1 MSEKAG
7 PGPGTAGVSE
17 SERLLF
23 GGELAYDIG
32 WERHEGAWLKLGLW
46 AMARGL
52 PRLAGTGVRL
62 AHLADARALRVV
74 LGAELGRGIAQAVGL
89 VAVNSVLGHLLTE
102 GATND
107 RLARAVPALVVV
119 AVTALLGSL
128 LRSASTAATGTL
140 EPKVQRVATERYLG
154 LVHRVELAAVEDDE
168 FHRLLDAARYGADS
182 ARRMIRYCTN
192 TLNSAISLI
201 AAAGVLTVLHPV
213 LLPLLVLMTL
223 PSAWSSLT
231 ISKQRYLSFHT
242 FVQHARAGHL
252 LGQMLTQQE
261 AAAEVRVHDVGPFL
275 LGHFRN
281 MAETSEREQTR
292 LAQRA
297 ARVGLIADAAGGL
310 ATLLT
315 YGALG
320 LLLWGGA
327 MELAVAG
334 TAVLA
339 IRTGGGSLD
348 SLVLQVTD
356 MHQESLFVA
365 DYERLCREAEAR
377 AIPAGGEPLPER
389 LREVRFEK
397 VTFTYPGSSGERPE
411 PTLREVSL
419 SFPMGKI
426 IALVGENGSGKSTL
440 VKLLAGLYLPDGDGG
455 EGGTGGGAGE
465 GGRIEGGGGTIWWD
479 DVDARAADRSQVFA
493 RVALMS
499 QNFFHWPFTFRVN
512 VGIGRPVR
520 PIDDRA
526 VEEASAYSGADEVLA
541 GLPRGLG
548 TLLARGYRGGHQI
561 SGGQWQRVGI
571 ARAKYRRAEI
581 LIVDEP
587 TSALDAVAE
596 QRVFDQ
602 IRALA
607 ADTGQ
612 TIVLITHRLHSVRHA
627 DLIHVL
633 KDGRVAES
641 GTFEEL
647 MDERTG
653 TGEFRDAYLV
663 QAAAFA
669 ATVPPQA
676 AGTHDDLPARGSSR
690 SGPTYPTCPTCTTSA
705 PTEEP

>member
-1 MSEKAG
+1 MSKDS
-7 PGPGTAGVSE
+7 TAGSGAARVSE

-32 WERHEGAWLKLGLW
+32 WDRHEGAWLKLGLW
-46 AMARGL
+46 TMAKEL
-52 PRLAGTGVRL
+52 PRLAGTGLRL
-62 AHLADARALRVV
+62 ANLADARALRIV
-74 LGAELGRGIAQAVGL
+74 LVSEGGRGIAQAVGL
-89 VAVNSVLGHLLTE
+89 VAVNSVLAHILGTGSTSERLTQ
-102 GATND
+102 
-107 RLARAVPALVVV
+107 AVPALVAV
-119 AVTALLGSL
+119 ALTALLGSL
-128 LRSASTAATGTL
+128 LRSASTAATGAL
-140 EPKVQRVATERYLG
+140 EPKVQRVATEQYLG
-154 LVHRVELAAVEDDE
+154 LVHRVELAAIEDDE

-192 TLNSAISLI
+192 TLNSAVSLI

-231 ISKQRYLSFHT
+231 IAKQRYLSFHT

-252 LGQMLTQQE
+252 LGQLLTQKE
-261 AAAEVRVHDVGPFL
+261 AAAEVRVHGVGPFL
-275 LGHFRN
+275 LGHFRT
-281 MAETSEREQTR
+281 MAETGEREQTR
-292 LAQRA
+292 LARRA
-297 ARVGLIADAAGGL
+297 ARVGLVADGAGGI
-310 ATLLT
+310 ATLLA
-315 YGALG
+315 YGVLG

-339 IRTGGGSLD
+339 IRTGAASLD
-348 SLVLQVTD
+348 MLVVQITEL
-356 MHQESLFVA
+356 HQESLFVA
-365 DYERLCREAEAR
+365 DFERLCVEATTR
-377 AIPAGGEPLPER
+377 AIPLGGRPLPER

-397 VTFTYPGSSGERPE
+397 VTFTYPGSGAAEPE
-411 PTLREVSL
+411 PTLHDVSL
-419 SFPMGKI
+419 AFPTGKI
-426 IALVGENGSGKSTL
+426 IALVGANGSGKSTL
-440 VKLLAGLYLPDGDGG
+440 VKLLAGLYLPD
-455 EGGTGGGAGE
+455 EGS
-465 GGRIEGGGGTIWWD
+465 GRIWWD
-479 DVDARAADRSQVFA
+479 DVDACTADRDQIFG

-499 QNFFHWPFTFRVN
+499 QDFYHWPFTFRVN
-512 VGIGRPVR
+512 VGIGQPGQA
-520 PIDDRA
+520 IDDPA
-526 VEEASAYSGADEVLA
+526 VEKAAGFSGADEVLA

-571 ARAKYRRAEI
+571 ARAKYRQADI

-607 ADTGQ
+607 ATTGQ

-641 GTFEEL
+641 GTFTAL
-647 MDERTG
+647 MNETTG
-653 TGEFRDAYLV
+653 TGDFRDAYLV
-663 QAAAFA
+663 QAAAFDA
-669 ATVPPQA
+669 SVPAQP
-676 AGTHDDLPARGSSR
+676 GGDHDALPARDR
-690 SGPTYPTCPTCTTSA
+690 S
-705 PTEEP
+705 

>member
-1 MSEKAG
+1 
-7 PGPGTAGVSE
+7 
-17 SERLLF
+17 
-23 GGELAYDIG
+23 
-32 WERHEGAWLKLGLW
+32 
-46 AMARGL
+46 MAKGL
-52 PRLAGTGVRL
+52 PRMVGMGVRL

-74 LGAELGRGIAQAVGL
+74 LGAEFGRGITQAVGL
-89 VAVNSVLGHLLTE
+89 VAVNAVLGHVLA
-102 GATND
+102 GGSTNE
-107 RLARAVPALVVV
+107 RLAQAAPALVVV

-128 LRSASTAATGTL
+128 LRSASTAATGAL

-154 LVHRVELAAVEDDE
+154 LVHRVELAAIEDDE

-192 TLNSAISLI
+192 TLNSAISLV
-201 AAAGVLTVLHPV
+201 AAAGVLTVLHPA

-231 ISKQRYLSFHT
+231 ISKQRYVSFHT

-252 LGQMLTQQE
+252 LGQLLTLQE
-261 AAAEVRVHDVGPFL
+261 AAAEVRVHGVGPFL

-292 LAQRA
+292 LARGA
-297 ARVGLIADAAGGL
+297 ARVGLVADGAGGV

-320 LLLWGGA
+320 LLLWNGA
-327 MELAVAG
+327 MDLAVAG

-339 IRTGGGSLD
+339 IRTGATSLD
-348 SLVLQVTD
+348 GLVSQITEL
-356 MHQESLFVA
+356 HQESLFVA
-365 DYERLCREAEAR
+365 DYERLCTEAEAR
-377 AIPAGGEPLPER
+377 AIPTSGEALPPPEE
-389 LREVRFEK
+389 LREIRFEK
-397 VTFTYPGSSGERPE
+397 VTFTYPGSTGETPR

-419 SFPMGKI
+419 SFPMGKV

-440 VKLLAGLYLPDGDGG
+440 IKLLAGLYLPDG
-455 EGGTGGGAGE
+455 
-465 GGRIEGGGGTIWWD
+465 GGGTIRWD
-479 DVDARAADRSQVFA
+479 DVDAARADRGQIFS

-499 QNFFHWPFTFRVN
+499 QSFYHWPFTFRVN
-512 VGIGRPVR
+512 IGIGRPAR

-526 VEEASAYSGADEVLA
+526 VEAAAAYSGADGVLA
-541 GLPRGLG
+541 ELPRGLG

-561 SGGQWQRVGI
+561 SGGQWQKIGI
-571 ARAKYRRAEI
+571 SRAKYADAQI
-581 LIVDEP
+581 LVVDEP

-602 IRALA
+602 IRSLA
-607 ADTGQ
+607 RTGQ

-627 DLIHVL
+627 DVIHVL

-641 GTFEEL
+641 GTFAEL
-647 MDERTG
+647 MDEDTG
-653 TGEFRDAYLV
+653 TGEFRSAYLV

-669 ATVPPQA
+669 DDIPAPRDGADRA
-676 AGTHDDLPARGSSR
+676 AP
-690 SGPTYPTCPTCTTSA
+690 SGAVHPHP
-705 PTEEP
+705 

>member
-1 MSEKAG
+1 MSKDSTTGSGA
-7 PGPGTAGVSE
+7 TGVSE

-32 WERHEGAWLKLGLW
+32 WDRHEGAWLKLGLW
-46 AMARGL
+46 TMAREL
-52 PRLAGTGVRL
+52 PRLVGTGLRL
-62 AHLADARALRVV
+62 AHLADAGALRVV
-74 LGAELGRGIAQAVGL
+74 LASEAGRGIAQAVGL
-89 VAVNSVLGHLLTE
+89 VAVNSVLGHFLT
-102 GATND
+102 GGSTNE
-107 RLARAVPALVVV
+107 RLVQAVPALTVV
-119 AVTALLGSL
+119 AVTAFLSSL
-128 LRSASTAATGTL
+128 LRSASTAATGAL
-140 EPKVQRVATERYLG
+140 EPKVQRVATEQYLG
-154 LVHRVELAAVEDDE
+154 LVHRTELAAIEDDE

-192 TLNSAISLI
+192 TLNAGVSLV

-213 LLPLLVLMTL
+213 LLPLLILMTL
-223 PSAWSSLT
+223 PSAWSSLM
-231 ISKQRYLSFHT
+231 ISRQKYISFHA

-252 LGQMLTQQE
+252 LGQLLTQKE
-261 AAAEVRVHDVGPFL
+261 AAAEVRVHEVGPFL
-275 LGHFRN
+275 LGHFRT

-292 LAQRA
+292 LARRA
-297 ARVGLIADAAGGL
+297 ARIGLVADGAGGI

-320 LLLWGGA
+320 ALLWGGA
-327 MELAVAG
+327 MDLAVAG

-339 IRTGGGSLD
+339 IRTGAASLD
-348 SLVLQVTD
+348 TLVLQITEL
-356 MHQESLFVA
+356 HQESLFVA
-365 DYERLCREAEAR
+365 DFERLCREAKER
-377 AIPAGGEPLPER
+377 AIPVGGDPLPER

-397 VTFTYPGSSGERPE
+397 VTFTYPGSGSTGVELE

-419 SFPMGKI
+419 SFPAGKI

-440 VKLLAGLYLPDGDGG
+440 VRLLARLYLPD
-455 EGGTGGGAGE
+455 
-465 GGRIEGGGGTIWWD
+465 EGGGTVWWD
-479 DVDARAADRSQVFA
+479 EVDARTADRDQVFS

-499 QNFFHWPFTFRVN
+499 QDFYHWPFTFRVN
-512 VGIGRPVR
+512 VGIGQPGQD
-520 PIDDRA
+520 IDDRA
-526 VEEASAYSGADEVLA
+526 VEEAAGFSGADRVLDD
-541 GLPRGLG
+541 LPRGLG

-607 ADTGQ
+607 ATTGQ

-647 MDERTG
+647 MDTATG
-653 TGEFRDAYLV
+653 TGDFRDAYLV
-663 QAAAFA
+663 QAAAFD
-669 ATVPPQA
+669 ATIPTQS
-676 AGTHDDLPARGSSR
+676 GGDHDTLRAEDR
-690 SGPTYPTCPTCTTSA
+690 S
-705 PTEEP
+705 

>member
-1 MSEKAG
+1 
-7 PGPGTAGVSE
+7 
-17 SERLLF
+17 
-23 GGELAYDIG
+23 
-32 WERHEGAWLKLGLW
+32 
-46 AMARGL
+46 MAKGL
-52 PRLAGTGVRL
+52 PRMVGMGVRL

-74 LGAELGRGIAQAVGL
+74 LGAEFGRGVTQAIGL
-89 VAVNSVLGHLLTE
+89 VAVNSVLGHVLA
-102 GATND
+102 GGSTNE

-128 LRSASTAATGTL
+128 LRSASTAATGAL

-154 LVHRVELAAVEDDE
+154 LVHRVELAAIEDDE

-201 AAAGVLTVLHPV
+201 AAAGVLTVLHPA

-231 ISKQRYLSFHT
+231 ISKQRYVSFHT

-252 LGQMLTQQE
+252 LGQLLTLQE
-261 AAAEVRVHDVGPFL
+261 AAAEVRVHGVGPFL

-292 LAQRA
+292 LARGA
-297 ARVGLIADAAGGL
+297 ARVGLVADGAGGV

-320 LLLWGGA
+320 LLLWNGA
-327 MELAVAG
+327 MDLAVAG

-339 IRTGGGSLD
+339 IRTGAASLD
-348 SLVLQVTD
+348 GLVSQITEL
-356 MHQESLFVA
+356 HQESLFVA
-365 DYERLCREAEAR
+365 DYERLCTEAEAR
-377 AIPAGGEPLPER
+377 AIPATGEALPPPEE

-397 VTFTYPGSSGERPE
+397 VTFTYPGSTGETPL
-411 PTLREVSL
+411 PTLHEVSL
-419 SFPMGKI
+419 SFPMGKV

-440 VKLLAGLYLPDGDGG
+440 IKLLAGLYLPDRD
-455 EGGTGGGAGE
+455 
-465 GGRIEGGGGTIWWD
+465 GGTIRWD
-479 DVDARAADRSQVFA
+479 DVDAARADRGEIFS

-499 QNFFHWPFTFRVN
+499 QSFYHWPFTFRVN
-512 VGIGRPVR
+512 VGIGRPAR

-526 VEEASAYSGADEVLA
+526 VEAAAAYSGADSVLA
-541 GLPRGLG
+541 ELPRGLG

-561 SGGQWQRVGI
+561 SGGQWQKIGI
-571 ARAKYRRAEI
+571 SRAKYADAQI
-581 LIVDEP
+581 LVVDEP

-607 ADTGQ
+607 RTGQ

-627 DLIHVL
+627 DVIHVL

-641 GTFEEL
+641 GTFAEL
-647 MDERTG
+647 MDEGAG
-653 TGEFRDAYLV
+653 TGEFRSAYLV

-669 ATVPPQA
+669 
-676 AGTHDDLPARGSSR
+676 DDLPAPRDGADPVAP
-690 SGPTYPTCPTCTTSA
+690 SGAARPRP
-705 PTEEP
+705 

>member
-1 MSEKAG
+1 MSEHEKTGSG
-7 PGPGTAGVSE
+7 PGAAPVSD

-46 AMARGL
+46 TMARQL
-52 PRLAGTGVRL
+52 PRLAGTGLRL
-62 AHLADARALRVV
+62 AHLADARALRIV
-74 LGAELGRGIAQAVGL
+74 LASEAGRGVAQAVGL
-89 VAVNSVLGHLLTE
+89 VAVNSVLAHILGTGSTHARLTQ
-102 GATND
+102 
-107 RLARAVPALVVV
+107 AVPALVVV

-128 LRSASTAATGTL
+128 LRSASTAATGAL
-140 EPKVQRVATERYLG
+140 EPKVQRVATEQYLG
-154 LVHRVELAAVEDDE
+154 LVHRTELAAIEDDE

-192 TLNSAISLI
+192 TLNSAVSLI

-231 ISKQRYLSFHT
+231 IAKQRYISFHA

-252 LGQMLTQQE
+252 LGQLLTQKE
-261 AAAEVRVHDVGPFL
+261 AAAEVRVHGVGPFL
-275 LGHFRN
+275 LGHFRA
-281 MAETSEREQTR
+281 MAETGEREQTR
-292 LAQRA
+292 LARRA
-297 ARVGLIADAAGGL
+297 ARIGLIADGAGGI
-310 ATLLT
+310 ATLLA

-320 LLLWGGA
+320 ALLWGGA

-339 IRTGGGSLD
+339 IRTGAASLD
-348 SLVLQVTD
+348 TLVLQITEL
-356 MHQESLFVA
+356 HQESLFVA
-365 DYERLCREAEAR
+365 DFERLCREARTR
-377 AIPAGGEPLPER
+377 AIPVGGQPLPER

-397 VTFTYPGSSGERPE
+397 VTFTYPGSGSEKPA
-411 PTLREVSL
+411 PTLRDVSL
-419 SFPMGKI
+419 AFPTGKI

-440 VKLLAGLYLPDGDGG
+440 VKLLAGLYLPD
-455 EGGTGGGAGE
+455 EGSGA
-465 GGRIEGGGGTIWWD
+465 IWWD
-479 DVDARAADRSQVFA
+479 DVDAAVADRDQVFG

-499 QNFFHWPFTFRVN
+499 QDFYHWPFTFRVN
-512 VGIGRPVR
+512 VGIGEAARA
-520 PIDDRA
+520 IDDPA
-526 VEEASAYSGADEVLA
+526 VERASAFSGADEVLA
-541 GLPRGLG
+541 DLPRGLG

-561 SGGQWQRVGI
+561 SGGQWQRIGI
-571 ARAKYRRAEI
+571 ARAKYRQADI

-607 ADTGQ
+607 ATTGQ

-641 GTFEEL
+641 GTFAEL
-647 MDERTG
+647 MHAKTG
-653 TGEFRDAYLV
+653 TGDFRDAYLV
-663 QAAAFA
+663 QAAAFDASFPAQPVGDHDAPA
-669 ATVPPQA
+669 AK
-676 AGTHDDLPARGSSR
+676 DR
-690 SGPTYPTCPTCTTSA
+690 S
-705 PTEEP
+705 

>member
-1 MSEKAG
+1 MSKDSTTGSGA
-7 PGPGTAGVSE
+7 TGVSE

-32 WERHEGAWLKLGLW
+32 WDRHEGAWLKLGLW
-46 AMARGL
+46 TMAREL
-52 PRLAGTGVRL
+52 PRLVGTGLRL
-62 AHLADARALRVV
+62 AHLADAGALRVV
-74 LGAELGRGIAQAVGL
+74 LASEAGRGIAQAVGL
-89 VAVNSVLGHLLTE
+89 VAVNSVLGHFLT
-102 GATND
+102 GGSTNE
-107 RLARAVPALVVV
+107 RLVQAVPALTVV
-119 AVTALLGSL
+119 AVTAFLSSL
-128 LRSASTAATGTL
+128 LRSASTAATGAL
-140 EPKVQRVATERYLG
+140 EPKVQRVATEQYLG
-154 LVHRVELAAVEDDE
+154 LVHRTELAAIEDDE

-192 TLNSAISLI
+192 TLNAGVSLV

-213 LLPLLVLMTL
+213 LLPLLILMTL
-223 PSAWSSLT
+223 PSAWSSLM
-231 ISKQRYLSFHT
+231 ISRQKYISFHA

-252 LGQMLTQQE
+252 LGQLLTQKE
-261 AAAEVRVHDVGPFL
+261 AAAEVRVHEVGPFL
-275 LGHFRN
+275 LGHFRT

-292 LAQRA
+292 LARRA
-297 ARVGLIADAAGGL
+297 ARIGLVADGAGGI

-320 LLLWGGA
+320 ALLWGGA
-327 MELAVAG
+327 MDLAVAG

-339 IRTGGGSLD
+339 IRTGAASLD
-348 SLVLQVTD
+348 TLVLQITEL
-356 MHQESLFVA
+356 HQESLFVA
-365 DYERLCREAEAR
+365 DFERLCREAKER
-377 AIPAGGEPLPER
+377 AIPVGGDPLPER

-397 VTFTYPGSSGERPE
+397 VTFTYPGSGSTGVELE

-419 SFPMGKI
+419 SFPAGKI

-440 VKLLAGLYLPDGDGG
+440 VRLLAGLYLPD
-455 EGGTGGGAGE
+455 
-465 GGRIEGGGGTIWWD
+465 EGGGTVWWD
-479 DVDARAADRSQVFA
+479 EVDARTADRDQVFS

-499 QNFFHWPFTFRVN
+499 QDFYHWPFTFRVN
-512 VGIGRPVR
+512 VGIGQPGQD
-520 PIDDRA
+520 IDDRA
-526 VEEASAYSGADEVLA
+526 VEEAAGFSGADRVLDD
-541 GLPRGLG
+541 LPRGLG

-607 ADTGQ
+607 ATTGQ

-647 MDERTG
+647 MDTATG
-653 TGEFRDAYLV
+653 TGDFRDAYLV
-663 QAAAFA
+663 QAAAFD
-669 ATVPPQA
+669 ATIPTQS
-676 AGTHDDLPARGSSR
+676 GGDHDTLRAEDR
-690 SGPTYPTCPTCTTSA
+690 S
-705 PTEEP
+705 